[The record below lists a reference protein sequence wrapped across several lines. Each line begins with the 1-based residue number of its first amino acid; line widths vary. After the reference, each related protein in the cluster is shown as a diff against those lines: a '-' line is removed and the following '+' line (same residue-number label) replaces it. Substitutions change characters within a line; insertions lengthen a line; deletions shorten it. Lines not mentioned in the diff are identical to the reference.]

1 MELTIYLSC
10 QSRLTHFDPNPL
22 KLNTN
27 PQKKHVVFAV
37 MSNIAPPDIAPL
49 NTSDNLIV
57 IFTQH

>member
-1 MELTIYLSC
+1 MELTIYSSC
-10 QSRLTHFDPNPL
+10 QSRLTHFDTNPL

-27 PQKKHVVFAV
+27 PQKKHVFAV
-37 MSNIAPPDIAPL
+37 MSNIAPPDLAPL